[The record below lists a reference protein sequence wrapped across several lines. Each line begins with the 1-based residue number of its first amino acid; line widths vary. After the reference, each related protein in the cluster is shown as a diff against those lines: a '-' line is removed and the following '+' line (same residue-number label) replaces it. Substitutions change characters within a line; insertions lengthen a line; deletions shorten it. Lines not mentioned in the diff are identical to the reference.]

1 MLSERALINA
11 SKTLSLGIR
20 CVHGLLQ
27 IRFFHVFFLSCASGM
42 TYYGYTYYKLPAVVE
57 TSSAFVHFDISKSK
71 I

>member
-27 IRFFHVFFLSCASGM
+27 IRFFHVFSIWRQW
-42 TYYGYTYYKLPAVVE
+42 YGNVWHIMDDIYIHI
-57 TSSAFVHFDISKSK
+57 TS
-71 I
+71 